1 MNRSFK
7 FTCPDGSVITGDALT
22 DPYDGPVIWL
32 QADGHIK
39 VDRLEEFIEALRAI
53 RGGASDGR

>member
-7 FTCPDGSVITGDALT
+7 YTCPDGAAITGEALT
-22 DPYDGPVIWL
+22 DAYEGAVIWL
-32 QADGHIK
+32 QADGYIPL
-39 VDRLEEFIEALRAI
+39 DRLEEFIEALRAI